1 MADHTQSGAGAV
13 PANRYFVFLTLA
25 IAGCAADLATKNW
38 IFDRLGAP
46 GPDQADPL
54 VIWPGVFALTTSLN
68 EGALFGIGQGMTPV
82 FAALSV
88 VAAVGIVYWLFV
100 TKAANDLWLTVAL
113 GAIMAG
119 IFGNLYDR
127 LGLHHLMRRIPG
139 EEPQRI
145 YAVRDWMHF
154 KIEGVIDW
162 PVFNIA
168 DALLVCGAAMLMWH
182 AFRYEEPVRERVSAG
197 AAATQNHSA

>member
-1 MADHTQSGAGAV
+1 M
-13 PANRYFVFLTLA
+13 PANRYIVFFTLA
-25 IAGCAADLATKNW
+25 IVGCAADLVTKSW
-38 IFDRLGAP
+38 VFDRIGPP
-46 GPDQADPL
+46 GNQGPPIVL
-54 VIWPGVFALTTSLN
+54 WPGVFSLTTSLN

-88 VAAVGIVYWLFV
+88 VAAIGIVYWLFIS
-100 TKAANDLWLTVAL
+100 KAAIDLWLTVAL
-113 GAIMAG
+113 GAIAAG

-127 LGLHHLMRRIPG
+127 LGFHHLMRRIPG
-139 EEPQRI
+139 DDPQRI

-182 AFRYEEPVRERVSAG
+182 AFRYEEASRESLPAG
-197 AAATQNHSA
+197 APATQNHSA